1 MSKLIDIGAIAA
13 DYSMVSILDSPQSQN
28 YSSRAGAAALCV
40 ADESNDAFRRFHTAL
55 YSANIQ
61 PDERGPS
68 FPDNAK
74 LIELAREAGVV
85 GKVPDCI
92 NSGKYLSKVT
102 GESEKE
108 HINTTPT
115 IKING
120 ENYEPSTPGCAGRQD
135 QKHCGRCA
143 GHRGRRRSAG
153 RIVTTPVSAETADL
167 TPESRPGADVPAP
180 SAWWV
185 LIAGVIGLAASMTL
199 TVEKIDLLRNP
210 SYVPSC
216 NINPIVSCGSVM
228 VTPQASVLG
237 FPNSLLGLVGFTV
250 VIVTGVLVVA
260 KVSLPQWYWI
270 GLTVGILIGA
280 AFVHWL
286 IFQSLYRIGALCPY
300 CMVVWVVTVSLL
312 VVVASIAFRPSLHPR
327 QTGAAWALYQWRWSI
342 AALWFTGVFLL
353 IMVRFWNYW
362 STVL

>member
-1 MSKLIDIGAIAA
+1 
-13 DYSMVSILDSPQSQN
+13 
-28 YSSRAGAAALCV
+28 
-40 ADESNDAFRRFHTAL
+40 
-55 YSANIQ
+55 
-61 PDERGPS
+61 
-68 FPDNAK
+68 
-74 LIELAREAGVV
+74 
-85 GKVPDCI
+85 
-92 NSGKYLSKVT
+92 
-102 GESEKE
+102 
-108 HINTTPT
+108 
-115 IKING
+115 
-120 ENYEPSTPGCAGRQD
+120 
-135 QKHCGRCA
+135 
-143 GHRGRRRSAG
+143 
-153 RIVTTPVSAETADL
+153 VTTPVSAETADL
-167 TPESRPGADVPAP
+167 TPESRPRADVPAP
-180 SAWWV
+180 SAWCV

-250 VIVTGVLVVA
+250 VIVTGVLAVA
-260 KVSLPQWYWI
+260 KVRLPQWYWI

-300 CMVVWVVTVSLL
+300 CMVVWVVTVSLV
-312 VVVASIAFRPSLHPR
+312 VVVASIAFRPALHRR

-342 AALWFTGVFLL
+342 AALWFTAVFLL

-362 STVL
+362 STIL